1 MRRPQTDI
9 EKELLDEQR
18 ELFVELAL
26 VLVVVLA
33 LFFWHFT
40 RHS

>member
-1 MRRPQTDI
+1 MRWPRTDS
-9 EKELLDEQR
+9 EKELLDERR

-33 LFFWHFT
+33 LFFWYFT
-40 RHS
+40 KHY